1 MDGLTV
7 WLLIGILIVLSIGL
21 GVIITYWLTRMR

>member
-7 WLLIGILIVLSIGL
+7 WLLIGILIVLSVAL
-21 GVIITYWLTRMR
+21 GVIITYYLTRMR